1 MNLQS
6 VRAAAKESMKSH
18 CRLCALCDGRACA
31 GQVPGMGGAITGS
44 SFTANSTALANV
56 KLNMRIVHAVDDPDT
71 SFDFFGQ
78 KLKTPIMAAPMVG
91 AVGNCGFP
99 DENSLVAP
107 VIGGAHAAGSM
118 GWIGDPCDANL
129 YALGLAAIRKAGRG
143 VAIIKPRQ
151 DLLEIHARFD
161 EAIEAGAT
169 MLGMDLD
176 GAGLVTL
183 RLKGVPVGP
192 KTIEQL
198 RSLRNHAPELPF
210 IIKGIMTVDDA
221 LRCAEAG
228 VSCIVVSNH
237 GGRVLDGVP
246 GVAQVLPDIARQVGD
261 RMTIIADG
269 CVRSGV
275 DVLKY
280 LALGA
285 DGVLVGRP
293 LCWGAVSGE
302 DGVKCVIDTYTN
314 QLYQAM
320 IMTGCADI
328 KSVHG
333 GILF

>member
-1 MNLQS
+1 
-6 VRAAAKESMKSH
+6 VE
-18 CRLCALCDGRACA
+18 
-31 GQVPGMGGAITGS
+31 GAE
-44 SFTANSTALANV
+44 
-56 KLNMRIVHAVDDPDT
+56 
-71 SFDFFGQ
+71 Q
-78 KLKTPIMAAPMVG
+78 
-91 AVGNCGFP
+91 
-99 DENSLVAP
+99 
-107 VIGGAHAAGSM
+107 AGSL
-118 GWIGDPCDANL
+118 GWIGDPCNAEQ
-129 YALGLAAIRKAGRG
+129 YEKGLAAIRRAGRG

-192 KTIEQL
+192 KTVEQL

-246 GVAQVLPDIARQVGD
+246 GVAQVLPDIARQVGNQ
-261 RMTIIADG
+261 MTIIADG

-275 DVLKY
+275 DALKY

-302 DGVKCVIDTYTN
+302 EGVKCVIESYTN

-320 IMTGCADI
+320 IMTGCADL